1 MPRRSSR
8 VVGREFGN
16 GVRAAIQQT
25 HMTHR
30 QIAEMLDWDE
40 SKLSDLVRGKGGVTE
55 TELLQ
60 LLAFCRVPP
69 AEVRHLLALFRETRE
84 TGYLKIP
91 EDGVPDLVR
100 SLVEQ
105 ERLANVITVW
115 SMNLIPGRLQIADY
129 MQALVEKLA
138 RSKSVN
144 YDEVITAKLARREL
158 FHWSREFVFFIH
170 EQALLLPVG
179 GTEVMKDQLLH
190 LLAMA
195 QRSYISMRIVPIS
208 IGAHAGLGGSFMR
221 LEYEKFEP
229 VVYLEGENSSLFLED
244 KASLATYAE
253 VLKLLDRQ
261 ALDAEQS
268 KELITSILI

>member
-1 MPRRSSR
+1 MPRRSSS

-16 GVRAAIQQT
+16 GVRDAIKQT
-25 HMTHR
+25 QMTHR
-30 QIAEMLDWDE
+30 QIAENLDWDE
-40 SKLSDLVRGKGGVTE
+40 SKLSDLVRGKGGVSE

-60 LLAFCRVPP
+60 LLAFCRIPP
-69 AEVRHLLALFRETRE
+69 AEVRHLLALYRETRE

-91 EDGVPDLVR
+91 ENGVPDLVR

-115 SMNLIPGRLQIADY
+115 SMNLIPSRLQTADY
-129 MQALVEKLA
+129 MSAVVNGMVQ
-138 RSKSVN
+138 SKSVD
-144 YDEVITAKLARREL
+144 YREVIAAKLARREL
-158 FHWSREFVFFIH
+158 FHWSRKFVFYIH
-170 EQALLLPVG
+170 QQALMLPVG
-179 GTEVMKDQLLH
+179 GPEVMKDQLLH
-190 LLAMA
+190 LLVMA
-195 QRSYISMRIVPIS
+195 QRSYIAFRIVPIAF
-208 IGAHAGLGGSFMR
+208 GAHAGLGGSFMR

-261 ALDAEQS
+261 ALSVEKS
-268 KELITSILI
+268 VELINSILI